1 MGYLDN
7 NGLSY
12 LWGKI
17 KAYVDNHSGGSS
29 SHVGMIIQSTTLDTM
44 AKVIAVY
51 GGTKWIRHS
60 GYFLYGASSGVVAN
74 SAAADGGEATHTLTV
89 DEMPSH
95 GHRVFSYYEY
105 TAGQWDG
112 LVYQGMYNEY
122 RDHGMGWANFIENT
136 GGGAAHNN
144 MPPYKNVYIWERTA

>member
-1 MGYLDN
+1 MAYLDN

-17 KAYVDNHSGGSS
+17 KAYVDSHSGGPS

-51 GGTKWIRHS
+51 GGTKWIWHS

-89 DEMPSH
+89 DEITR
-95 GHRVFSYYEY
+95 HRSIPALHWSRLCE
-105 TAGQWDG
+105 
-112 LVYQGMYNEY
+112 MC
-122 RDHGMGWANFIENT
+122 
-136 GGGAAHNN
+136 
-144 MPPYKNVYIWERTA
+144 

>member
-1 MGYLDN
+1 M
-7 NGLSY
+7 
-12 LWGKI
+12 
-17 KAYVDNHSGGSS
+17 
-29 SHVGMIIQSTTLDTM
+29 T
-44 AKVIAVY
+44 
-51 GGTKWIRHS
+51 
-60 GYFLYGASSGVVAN
+60 AN

-112 LVYQGMYNEY
+112 LVYQSMFNEY

-144 MPPYKNVYIWERTA
+144 TPPYKKVYIWERTA

>member
-17 KAYVDNHSGGSS
+17 KAYVDSRSGGSS

-51 GGTKWIRHS
+51 GGTK
-60 GYFLYGASSGVVAN
+60 
-74 SAAADGGEATHTLTV
+74 
-89 DEMPSH
+89 
-95 GHRVFSYYEY
+95 
-105 TAGQWDG
+105 
-112 LVYQGMYNEY
+112 
-122 RDHGMGWANFIENT
+122 
-136 GGGAAHNN
+136 
-144 MPPYKNVYIWERTA
+144 